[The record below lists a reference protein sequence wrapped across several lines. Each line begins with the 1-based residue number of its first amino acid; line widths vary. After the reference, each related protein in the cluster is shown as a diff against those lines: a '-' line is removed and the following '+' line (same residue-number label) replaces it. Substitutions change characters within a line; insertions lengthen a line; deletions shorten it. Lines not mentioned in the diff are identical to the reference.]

1 MDLLAVAVAVAAI
14 AAIVRWDEHAAE
26 DGINLV
32 VEVVEDDGGALVL
45 GLAGLPGIDHEP
57 GGGLLCGEGA
67 HVDAAKAGSERG
79 SALP

>member
-1 MDLLAVAVAVAAI
+1 MLLSSALAAI
-14 AAIVRWDEHAAE
+14 AAIVRWDEHTAE

-45 GLAGLPGIDHEP
+45 CLAGLPGIDHEP